1 MGLFLLFV
9 YLCVILLKWIG
20 WPAFFVSVPWIVMF
34 VPAIV
39 AAFLFIVMVVAVA
52 AGIVKLKK

>member
-1 MGLFLLFV
+1 
-9 YLCVILLKWIG
+9 
-20 WPAFFVSVPWIVMF
+20 MF

>member
-1 MGLFLLFV
+1 MESFLTFV
-9 YLCVILLKWIG
+9 YLCVLLLKWVG
-20 WPAFFVSVPWIVMF
+20 WPAFLVSVPWIAIF

-39 AAFLFIVMVVAVA
+39 AAFLFIVTVVAVA

>member
-1 MGLFLLFV
+1 MKAFLTFV
-9 YLCVILLKWIG
+9 YLCALLLKWVG
-20 WPAFFVSVPWIVMF
+20 WPQFLVSIPWIVMF

-39 AAFLFIVMVVAVA
+39 AAFLFIVTVIAVA

>member
-1 MGLFLLFV
+1 MESFLTFV
-9 YLCVILLKWIG
+9 YLCVLLLKLVG
-20 WPAFFVSVPWIVMF
+20 WPAFLVSVPWIVMF

-39 AAFLFIVMVVAVA
+39 AAFLFIVMVIAVA

>member
-1 MGLFLLFV
+1 MEAFLTFV
-9 YLCVILLKWIG
+9 YLCVLLLKWVG
-20 WPAFFVSVPWIVMF
+20 WPAFLVSVPWIVMF

-39 AAFLFIVMVVAVA
+39 AAFLFIVTVVAVA

>member
-1 MGLFLLFV
+1 MESFLTFV
-9 YLCVILLKWIG
+9 YLCVLLLKWLE
-20 WPAFFVSVPWIVMF
+20 WPSFLVSVPWIVMF

-39 AAFLFIVMVVAVA
+39 AAFLFIVTMIAVA

>member
-1 MGLFLLFV
+1 MGVFLLFV

-20 WPAFFVSVPWIVMF
+20 WPSFLVSLPWIVAF

-39 AAFLFIVMVVAVA
+39 AAFLFIVTVIAVA